1 MRRANLRLRKLP
13 GRRLALRMMHGME
26 DSGGSRNLRGRL
38 RRLLEG
44 LDVPAHDAYQ
54 AWIASAREPWEE
66 MFVLPVAH
74 HGCGWPNATSP
85 YHGLEGLLGAYGP
98 VQGAMAYDVLTYL
111 PDDLLAVGDRMSM
124 AHALELRAPFLDPRL
139 LAAAMALPERFK
151 VAGAPWS
158 EGLKVLLK
166 DIARSRLPQEVV
178 DRPKQGFMAPVKH
191 WLRGPLDRDVL
202 RLAESDAL
210 GGLVRRDFVLAVRQ
224 EHASGRDRSDM
235 LWGMLLLDR
244 WMAQREWKF
253 S

>member
-1 MRRANLRLRKLP
+1 MAWHQRLRKLP
-13 GRRLALRMMHGME
+13 GRRLALRMMRGME

-74 HGCGWPNATSP
+74 HGSGWPNATSP
-85 YHGLEGLLGAYGP
+85 YHGLEGLLDTYGP

-111 PDDLLAVGDRMSM
+111 PDDLLAIGDRMSM

-139 LAAAMALPERFK
+139 LVAAMALPDRFK

-166 DIARSRLPQEVV
+166 DIARSRLPREVV

-191 WLRGPLDRDVL
+191 WLRGPLDDEVR
-202 RLAESDAL
+202 RLCGGRPL
-210 GGLVRRDFVLAVRQ
+210 GGLIRTDYVQRMQAQ
-224 EHASGRDRSDM
+224 HAAGRDRSDV
-235 LWGMLLLDR
+235 LWALLLLDG
-244 WMAQREWKF
+244 WMEQRGWSF
-253 S
+253 A